1 MSIEEPRYP
10 PISAISTG
18 LAGRCPRCG
27 DGRLFQG
34 FLTVAPKCE
43 VCGLDFGFAD
53 SGDGPAVF
61 VTLIAGF
68 LVVGLALIVDMTCEP
83 PIWIF
88 MVVFIPLALVVC
100 LGMLRPLKGV
110 LIALQYQE
118 RRGAR
123 TAGEAMSGRV
133 RSLAAPAAATLIG
146 LAVLVGLGVWQLK
159 RLAWKEALIAAVE
172 ARALAPPVEIPS
184 ALEWA
189 EAQSPRLRISSCPRF
204 RRL

>member
-1 MSIEEPRYP
+1 MSVEEPRYP
-10 PISAISTG
+10 KISAISTG
-18 LAGRCPRCG
+18 LCGRCPRCG

-68 LVVGLALIVDMTCEP
+68 LVVGLALIVDMTWEP
-83 PIWIF
+83 PIWVF

-110 LIALQYQE
+110 LIALQFKND
-118 RRGAR
+118 
-123 TAGEAMSGRV
+123 
-133 RSLAAPAAATLIG
+133 AAPG
-146 LAVLVGLGVWQLK
+146 
-159 RLAWKEALIAAVE
+159 RLEK
-172 ARALAPPVEIPS
+172 P
-184 ALEWA
+184 
-189 EAQSPRLRISSCPRF
+189 
-204 RRL
+204 